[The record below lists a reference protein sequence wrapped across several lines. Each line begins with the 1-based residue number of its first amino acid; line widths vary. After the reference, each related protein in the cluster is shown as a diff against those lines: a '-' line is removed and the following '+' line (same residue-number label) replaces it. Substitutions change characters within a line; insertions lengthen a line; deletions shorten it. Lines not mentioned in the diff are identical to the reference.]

1 MKQACIL
8 VADDDT
14 DDWIILGDAMKEL
27 DSVKVVWFALNA
39 TELMAKLEQ
48 LYEARALPDLVILD
62 LNMPKISGTQLL
74 QLIKSD
80 ERFKE
85 IPVIIYSTSVNLLE
99 KKTCI
104 AYGAAAYITKPVSHT
119 ESLSIAQYFLS
130 FCKE

>member
-1 MKQACIL
+1 MRQACIL

-27 DSVKVVWFALNA
+27 QALNVVWFALNA

-48 LYEARALPDLVILD
+48 LHDGGTIPDLVILD

-74 QLIKSD
+74 QMIKSD
-80 ERFKE
+80 ERYKQ
-85 IPVIIYSTSVNLLE
+85 IPVIIYSTSVNLVE

-104 AYGAAAYITKPVSHT
+104 ANGAAAYITKPVSHT